1 MEDGALKDSVE
12 AYKAQNLFLN
22 KEILELNLL
31 RKHAAER
38 EDKLI
43 TLVMFLIF
51 LFLYLSLAC
60 VALLIQ
66 KQTYSTRKSKEY
78 SDTQLSFAKPS

>member
-43 TLVMFLIF
+43 TLVMFFIF
-51 LFLYLSLAC
+51 LFLYLFLAC
-60 VALLIQ
+60 VALLIK
-66 KQTYSTRKSKEY
+66 KQMYSTRKSKEY